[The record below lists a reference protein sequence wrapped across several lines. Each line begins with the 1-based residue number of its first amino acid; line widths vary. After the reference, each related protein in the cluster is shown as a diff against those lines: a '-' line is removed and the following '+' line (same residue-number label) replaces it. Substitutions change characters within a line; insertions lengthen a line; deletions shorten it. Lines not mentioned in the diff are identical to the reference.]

1 MRRCG
6 PSCFSSPY
14 LFLYQLRISMPVHT
28 NTQTQ
33 THRQTQTQTHRHT
46 HTLARQS
53 LRCVPLSLPLSVA
66 QPACVCECV
75 CVRAHTRWHARAHAN
90 TNCHEQAHKTETTR
104 LRLWGVSACQQVP
117 ATLPRCANA
126 LARLTNP
133 ASPRDREK
141 KLTRFSSETTVI
153 TSFAS
158 RALSMTI
165 LVPRSRRCREATI
178 PRAQFVAKE
187 STRERG
193 APQPSA

>member
-1 MRRCG
+1 M
-6 PSCFSSPY
+6 
-14 LFLYQLRISMPVHT
+14 LFEPVSVPLSAAHLNARAHKHT
-28 NTQTQ
+28 DTDTQTD
-33 THRQTQTQTHRHT
+33 TDTDTQTHRHTHTLARQSLRCVPLHRHTDT

-75 CVRAHTRWHARAHAN
+75 CVRAHTRWHARAHAH
-90 TNCHEQAHKTETTR
+90 TNCHEHAHKTETTR

-133 ASPRDREK
+133 AS
-141 KLTRFSSETTVI
+141 VI

-193 APQPSA
+193 APQPST